1 MSDQRGKT
9 PARGRHEG
17 QEKRGRRWW
26 PWAPLVGGFVVV
38 GVVGGLI
45 GWAIASPSSS
55 NAATGT
61 TGTTTGSTSAVCAA
75 TSVANQVLPSVVTI
89 SVSGPG
95 GAGTG
100 SGEILQTSGY
110 IVTNNHVIA
119 PAASGGSIEVLFS
132 DGTSA
137 PATLVGRDVQTDL
150 AVIKVQSTGGL
161 KPIALGTSSSV
172 KVGQPVVALGAPL
185 GLSNTVTAGIVSAL
199 DRTVEVPAEANKN
212 ALLVSAVQTDAAIN
226 PGNSGGALVNC
237 AGQLIGIPSAG
248 ATVPTENGGSS
259 AGNIGIGFA
268 IPVDLAKTISNEII
282 TTGQV
287 THAYFGLQTA
297 PIPPSAAQEAG
308 VPGGLFVQGVVPAG
322 PSASAGLRE
331 GDVITEI
338 DGQPATSNV
347 QLQEITLTKK
357 PGDQVTLT
365 YVRSGQ
371 TNKATV
377 TLGTQP

>member
-1 MSDQRGKT
+1 MSDQRNKATG
-9 PARGRHEG
+9 RGRHQGGER
-17 QEKRGRRWW
+17 RGRRWW
-26 PWAPLVGGFVVV
+26 PWAPLVGGFIVV

-45 GWAIASPSSS
+45 GAAIASPNSTS
-55 NAATGT
+55 NAATGS
-61 TGTTTGSTSAVCAA
+61 TTTGSTTAVCAA
-75 TSVANQVLPSVVTI
+75 TSVANEVLPSVVTI
-89 SVSGPG
+89 SVKGPG

-100 SGEILQTSGY
+100 SGEILQSGGY

-119 PAASGGSIEVLFS
+119 PAASSGSIEVLFA
-132 DGTSA
+132 DGTSE
-137 PATLVGRDVQTDL
+137 PATLIGRDAQTDL

-161 KPIALGTSSSV
+161 KPIALGSSSSV
-172 KVGQPVVALGAPL
+172 QVGQPVVALGAPL
-185 GLSNTVTAGIVSAL
+185 GLSNTVTSGIVSAL
-199 DRTVEVPAEANKN
+199 DRTVEVPSDGDKN

-248 ATVPTENGGSS
+248 ATVPTEGGGSS

-268 IPVDLAKTISNEII
+268 IPVDLAKTISDEII
-282 TTGQV
+282 ATGSV
-287 THAYFGLQTA
+287 THAYFGLQTV
-297 PIPPSAAQEAG
+297 PIPQSAAQEAG
-308 VPGGLFVQGVVPAG
+308 VSGGLYVQGVVPGG
-322 PSASAGLRE
+322 PSASAGIRQ
-331 GDVITEI
+331 DDIITEI

-347 QLQEITLTKK
+347 QLQELTLTKK

-365 YVRSGQ
+365 YVRSGS

>member
-9 PARGRHEG
+9 PGRGRHQG

-26 PWAPLVGGFVVV
+26 PWAPLVGGFIVV

-55 NAATGT
+55 NAA

-100 SGEILQTSGY
+100 SGEILQSSGY

-119 PAASGGSIEVLFS
+119 PAANAGTIQVLFA
-132 DGTSA
+132 DGITE

-150 AVIKVQSTGGL
+150 AVIKVQSTEKM
-161 KPIALGTSSSV
+161 KPITLGTSSSV
-172 KVGQPVVALGAPL
+172 QVGQPVVALGAPL
-185 GLSNTVTAGIVSAL
+185 GLSNTVTSGIVSAL
-199 DRTVEVPAEANKN
+199 DRTVEVPADGDKN

-282 TTGQV
+282 ATGQV
-287 THAYFGLQTA
+287 THAYFGLQTVPVPA
-297 PIPPSAAQEAG
+297 SAAQEAG
-308 VPGGLFVQGVVPAG
+308 VQGGLFVQGVVPGG
-322 PSASAGLRE
+322 PSASAGLRQ

-347 QLQEITLTKK
+347 QLQEVTLTKK

-365 YVRSGQ
+365 YVRSGK

-377 TLGTQP
+377 TLGAQP